1 MNHTS
6 TKPRLLPLAAA
17 LLLSTA
23 AMGAIADTSG
33 SENTGYWTTS
43 DGSLL
48 RSGNADCMRTGS
60 WTPAA
65 ATAEC
70 DADLMPKTAAADP
83 TPPARA
89 EPETVAAAPAAPVP
103 EERAE
108 PVAAAPLP
116 VAEKVAMNANVLFD
130 FDQSTIKPEGK
141 EALNEFIRKL
151 NEAGTQLEL
160 IVSTGHTDSTGTTA
174 YNADL
179 SLRRAEAVK
188 AYLVS
193 NGIDTNDIKTAGM
206 GESQPSADNAT
217 AEGRSENRRVQIE
230 VTSTIR

>member
-6 TKPRLLPLAAA
+6 TRPRLLPLAAA

-23 AMGAIADTSG
+23 AMGAMADTSG
-33 SENTGYWTTS
+33 TENFGYLRSS
-43 DGSLL
+43 DGAVV
-48 RSGNADCMRTGS
+48 RSGTGDCWRTGS

-65 ATAEC
+65 ATTEC

-83 TPPARA
+83 APQARA
-89 EPETVAAAPAAPVP
+89 EPETAAAPAAPVP

-116 VAEKVAMNANVLFD
+116 VAEKVAMDANVLFD
-130 FDQSTIKPEGK
+130 FDKSEIKPEGK
-141 EALNEFIRKL
+141 EALNELIGKL
-151 NEAGTQLEL
+151 KEEGTQLQL

-179 SLRRAEAVK
+179 SLRRAESVK

-193 NGIDTNDIKTAGM
+193 NGIDTTDIKTAGV
-206 GESQPSADNAT
+206 GESQPSAENTT
-217 AEGRSENRRVQIE
+217 AEGRTENRRVEIE
-230 VTSTIR
+230 VTATR

>member
-1 MNHTS
+1 MNHSS

-23 AMGAIADTSG
+23 AMGAMADTAG
-33 SENTGYWTTS
+33 SENFGYLRSS
-43 DGSLL
+43 DGTIV
-48 RSGNADCMRTGS
+48 RSGAGDCWRTGS

-65 ATAEC
+65 AIAEC

-83 TPPARA
+83 TPQARA
-89 EPETVAAAPAAPVP
+89 EPETVAAVPAAPVP

-108 PVAAAPLP
+108 PVAAALLP
-116 VAEKVAMNANVLFD
+116 APEKVAIDTNVMFD
-130 FDQSTIKPEGK
+130 FDKSEIKPEGK
-141 EALNEFIRKL
+141 EALDEVIRKL
-151 NEAGTQLEL
+151 NEAGTQLQL

-193 NGIDTNDIKTAGM
+193 NGIETNDVKTAGV
-206 GESQPSADNAT
+206 GESQPSAENTT
-217 AEGRSENRRVQIE
+217 AEGRTENRRVEIE
-230 VTSTIR
+230 VTATR